1 MSFQSHNSWISSS
14 FGRFSIVG
22 VCPVKRW
29 LICITQAMAFY
40 FCILSL
46 IDWASSL
53 LDGEYPRHALQRSL
67 LGPSP
72 LRFSFKGVLV
82 GKFPFD
88 HVVWGSQLSI
98 VWLHTKAG
106 CASLVRI
113 HALSLNWAGRRKL
126 RKYRHATIIL
136 HITWQNGTW
145 SKHIILDIS

>member
-1 MSFQSHNSWISSS
+1 
-14 FGRFSIVG
+14 
-22 VCPVKRW
+22 
-29 LICITQAMAFY
+29 MAFY

-46 IDWASSL
+46 IDWESSL

-98 VWLHTKAG
+98 VWLHMKAG
-106 CASLVRI
+106 WASLVRI
-113 HALSLNWAGRRKL
+113 HAVSLN
-126 RKYRHATIIL
+126 
-136 HITWQNGTW
+136 
-145 SKHIILDIS
+145 